1 MPTKKKS
8 KLSKSRQTLAIDY
21 MPLVRMLARYF
32 VAQRPAWQKAA
43 MLPDLEGEGYL
54 ALSKA
59 AQTYDKKKL
68 PYPKAYFARAILNA
82 MCKFMKKATRT
93 PGEKVTLAQA
103 EASQPVE
110 DELDHLM
117 LAINQ
122 LNPSDQEFAYQRFVE
137 NLTLRKIC
145 EINDTAMRIVS
156 MKNRRLVKEIAGL
169 LEIHLSPPCKDHTH
183 QACDKSQKTSVDTQ
197 AFSPL
202 QTSTLKLF
210 SRKTDRQPHGN
221 E

>member
-8 KLSKSRQTLAIDY
+8 KLSKSRQSLAIDY

-82 MCKFMKKATRT
+82 MCKFMKKVTRT
-93 PGEKVTLAQA
+93 PGEKITLAQA
-103 EASQPVE
+103 EAARPVE
-110 DELDHLM
+110 DELDHLR
-117 LAINQ
+117 LAIDQ
-122 LNPSDQEFAYQRFVE
+122 LNPADQEFAYQRFVE
-137 NLTLRKIC
+137 SLTLRKLC
-145 EINDTAMRIVS
+145 EVNDTAMRIVS
-156 MKNRRLVKEIAGL
+156 MKNRRLVKEIAAL
-169 LEIHLSPPCKDHTH
+169 LEIQATSCRGQSHCPCGNNQLTP
-183 QACDKSQKTSVDTQ
+183 SEDT
-197 AFSPL
+197 AS
-202 QTSTLKLF
+202 
-210 SRKTDRQPHGN
+210 SR
-221 E
+221 

>member
-8 KLSKSRQTLAIDY
+8 KLSKSRQSLAIDY

-103 EASQPVE
+103 EASRLRTFGSPAGNQPANPRTKSLCTRFLRTDVE
-110 DELDHLM
+110 KDRKSTTLPEDSVYEESETSKEIGTKSIRCLVKTIHIRLV
-117 LAINQ
+117 IN
-122 LNPSDQEFAYQRFVE
+122 P
-137 NLTLRKIC
+137 
-145 EINDTAMRIVS
+145 
-156 MKNRRLVKEIAGL
+156 RRLPL
-169 LEIHLSPPCKDHTH
+169 THRLSHPCK
-183 QACDKSQKTSVDTQ
+183 
-197 AFSPL
+197 L
-202 QTSTLKLF
+202 QL
-210 SRKTDRQPHGN
+210 
-221 E
+221 